1 MYINVKADLTEAT
14 NLLEGLDKERPA
26 VKRHLLGMSGQKTRN
41 KVKKAY
47 NHYLNKRSGNLYKS
61 IHYYLYRNKK
71 AAVVTVHNPGDPV
84 RYGFMLTHSYDIT
97 PRNGKV
103 LTFQVNGAWKRA
115 HSVHI
120 KGRNYVEEPANR
132 YLHSQEYRSDL
143 DAKMEKEITRIE
155 KKYAKKGISI
165 T

>member
-1 MYINVKADLTEAT
+1 MYIEVKSDIT
-14 NLLEGLDKERPA
+14 NAMNTLDGFEKERPA
-26 VKRHLLGMSGQKTRN
+26 VKRHLLGMSGQKTRS

-47 NHYLNKRSGNLYKS
+47 NSYLNKRSGNLYKS

-71 AAVVTVHNPGDPV
+71 AAAVTVHNPGDPV

-97 PRNGKV
+97 PKNGKV

-120 KGRNYVEEPANR
+120 RGRNYVEEPANR
-132 YLHSQEYRSDL
+132 YLNSAEYRSDL
-143 DAKMEKEITRIE
+143 DKKMDKEVARIE
-155 KKYAKKGISI
+155 KKYSKNN
-165 T
+165 